1 MGSSDTVEPFP
12 RAEESIAV
20 LELAHMHACTPTPPV
35 LPALFHT
42 TEIQRNM
49 LTLAGNIT
57 KSTCKREREKNPNP
71 TALHTLTHV
80 LHYQAE
86 ARLTSD

>member
-12 RAEESIAV
+12 RAEESIVV
-20 LELAHMHACTPTPPV
+20 LELTHMHAYTPTPPV

-57 KSTCKREREKNPNP
+57 KSTCKREREKKQQ
-71 TALHTLTHV
+71 TALHV
-80 LHYQAE
+80 RHYQAE